1 MQQYNVHKQN
11 VNKMKY
17 VDGLIFQEVNHVCPH
32 TDQFHKY
39 IIWTDQGDDYD
50 YIEDE
55 TLIKLLDRID
65 YVLNEINY

>member
-1 MQQYNVHKQN
+1 MQQYNVHKQD

-17 VDGLIFQEVNHVCPH
+17 VDGLVFQEVNYTCPH
-32 TDQFHKY
+32 TGQFHKY
-39 IIWTDQGDDYD
+39 IIWTDYGEDYD

-55 TLIKLLDRID
+55 TLTKLLDRVD